1 MKTWRYLT
9 AVIKQG
15 YWPALKTLKT
25 GHHALHVRRKRGPG
39 VSNFSRVTLFKFRSS
54 FQFCEMAGT
63 TRYILSIPEGLEQSI
78 PQPEGNL
85 SMLGS
90 CENSREICARK
101 ERRVSGAG
109 HFLFDQPM
117 RSLHP
122 PVFQISS
129 MGLFFNVFYMAVETL
144 PDRNPGPAQRKK
156 MKNICHNVVAF
167 PSSISKRLLL
177 SLNCKKTST
186 YRIFATSSC
195 SQYCILRETLVKN
208 LAAE

>member
-1 MKTWRYLT
+1 M
-9 AVIKQG
+9 
-15 YWPALKTLKT
+15 
-25 GHHALHVRRKRGPG
+25 
-39 VSNFSRVTLFKFRSS
+39 
-54 FQFCEMAGT
+54 
-63 TRYILSIPEGLEQSI
+63 
-78 PQPEGNL
+78 
-85 SMLGS
+85 
-90 CENSREICARK
+90 
-101 ERRVSGAG
+101 SGAG

>member
-1 MKTWRYLT
+1 MTWRFLT

-15 YWPALKTLKT
+15 YWPALKNLKT
-25 GHHALHVRRKRGPG
+25 GHHALHVWRKRGPG

-54 FQFCEMAGT
+54 FQFCQMAGT
-63 TRYILSIPEGLEQSI
+63 TRCILSIPEGLEQSI

-129 MGLFFNVFYMAVETL
+129 MFFFLTCFRVRNCAYLAANATKNLVLVTRISQLVASQRLIKLDFIVDFNVR
-144 PDRNPGPAQRKK
+144 RN
-156 MKNICHNVVAF
+156 
-167 PSSISKRLLL
+167 
-177 SLNCKKTST
+177 
-186 YRIFATSSC
+186 
-195 SQYCILRETLVKN
+195 
-208 LAAE
+208 